1 MTTSPGRLSL
11 FWNEV
16 RRRKV
21 LRSLAIYAGTAFI
34 ILEASTLI
42 FPRWGFPDWTID
54 LVLWILVVGAVINL
68 IISWHYDITPD
79 GLKKTQPLKDLSEK
93 EKKPESRSW
102 KAATYASLVV
112 IVALVLFNVFNPLNT
127 LKAGDIQSLVV
138 LPFDNF
144 TGDDQLDYVA
154 AGMHSSLIGDM
165 GRISGLRIISKTT
178 ASIYKHMEL
187 SLPEIATQLN
197 ADAVVEPLVT
207 CYGDS
212 VCIQIRVITPFPE
225 EKQLWIGE
233 YREEKSQILNLYNKV
248 SKQIADEI
256 RVTLT
261 PQEEEAL
268 AELRSVNSDAYDAY
282 MKGQYYWDQLTP
294 EALQTALQYFN
305 KAIEIDPDWA
315 PPYAGI
321 ALFWIGVRQMGL
333 APSSITVPNIYKY
346 LNKTIELDPSS
357 ALTHYTTAAAAVWT
371 GYDWEKGEREFLKVI
386 ELTPNDA
393 SNRAYYA
400 HLLMFLKRQEEALN
414 QAQIALDLD
423 PLNPLIQGLV
433 AVVHWHYGNY
443 GKSKELARQITQLVP
458 NHPLAIGVLW
468 GSNDMEGNFEEAI
481 SYCLKLFMLDEV
493 QSAMVM
499 DTFSKEGYPA
509 ALGKVITI
517 LESMPDEEVPVSM
530 GIRIADMYLETGHID
545 KALDILEDLLEKQ
558 GPDLPYVTTGIEH
571 FKELESEPRFLAM
584 LEKMGLPPPLPR

>member
-1 MTTSPGRLSL
+1 MSHSTGRPSR
-11 FWNEV
+11 FWKEV

-34 ILEASTLI
+34 ILEAATII
-42 FPRWGFPDWTID
+42 FPLWGFPEWTIN
-54 LVLWILVVGAVINL
+54 LVFWILVVGAVINL
-68 IISWHYDITPD
+68 IISWHYDITSD
-79 GLKKTQPLKDLSEK
+79 GLKKTEPLSELP
-93 EKKPESRSW
+93 EEAKKPESRSW

-112 IVALVLFNVFNPLNT
+112 IAALILFNLFNPLNT
-127 LKAGDIQSLVV
+127 LRAGDIQSLVV

-165 GRISGLRIISKTT
+165 GQISGLRIISKTT
-178 ASIYKHMEL
+178 ANIYKHMEL
-187 SLPEIATQLN
+187 SLPEIAKQLN
-197 ADAVVEPLVT
+197 ADAVVEPTVT

-212 VCIQIRVITPFPE
+212 VCIQIRVVTPFPE

-248 SKQIADEI
+248 TKQIVDEI

-261 PQEEEAL
+261 PREEEAL
-268 AELRSVNSDAYDAY
+268 AELKSVNTEAYDAY

-315 PPYAGI
+315 PPYAGV

-346 LNKTIELDPSS
+346 LNKTIELDPNS
-357 ALTHYTTAAAAVWT
+357 ALTHATTAGAAVWT
-371 GYDWEKGEREFLKVI
+371 GYDWEKGEREFLKTI
-386 ELTPNDA
+386 ELAPNDA
-393 SNRAYYA
+393 MNRAYYA
-400 HLLMFLKRQEEALN
+400 HLLMFLKRQDEALT
-414 QAQIALDLD
+414 QAKIALDLD

-443 GKSKELARQITQLVP
+443 DKSIELAHQITQLVP

-468 GSNDMEGNFEEAI
+468 GSNDRQGNYDEAI
-481 SYCLKLFMLDEV
+481 RYCLKIFMLDEEFT
-493 QSAMVM
+493 AMVM
-499 DTFSKEGYPA
+499 NTYNEGGYQA

-517 LESMPDEEVPVSM
+517 LESVPEEEVPVTM
-530 GIRIADMYLETGHID
+530 GIRIADMYLEIGKKD
-545 KALDILEDLLEKQ
+545 EALNILEDLLEKQ
-558 GPDLPYVTTGIEH
+558 GPDLPYVTTGIDH
-571 FKELESEPRFLAM
+571 YKELESEPRFLAI